1 MEAGGFSIPF
11 SLLVDPLSCVMMLVV
26 TGVGSLIHIYSLGY
40 MAHDEDRVRYFS
52 YLNLFT
58 FFMLLLVL
66 GGNLP
71 LLFVGWEGVGLCSY
85 LLIGFWYRKQS
96 ASAAGLKA
104 FVVNRI
110 GDVGLILG
118 MAFMFYAFG
127 TLDLVDIADNAGALA
142 PEALW
147 EFGPAT
153 IACLLLFVGA
163 TGKSAQIPLHVWL
176 PDAMEGPTP
185 VSALIHAATM
195 VTAGVYMVARLGP
208 LYAVSETAMMTVA
221 VIGAAT
227 ALMAATIA
235 LVQTDIKKVLAYST
249 VSQLGYMFLACGVG
263 AFGVGVF
270 HLYTHAFFKAL
281 LFLGS
286 GSVIHAM
293 SGEQDMRK
301 MGGPPEEDPLDLL
314 DLRGGRPGHRRDPL
328 LRRLLQQGRDPP
340 RRPRPSRPLRHRALH
355 RAPHRLLHGT
365 APLPHLLRELPGRR
379 GGRAPRARVAAV
391 DDRAPGPPRGRLGGG
406 RLREDPPHRGAGLP
420 RARGPPPPRGLAA
433 RWWPPLTAVAGI
445 LLAYYLYLALP
456 ELRAGI
462 ASALRPALRVFAA
475 KYYWDEVYNGF
486 VQRVVIDGS
495 RLFLWERVDAGV
507 IDGAVNRA
515 GTITGALAEMLRPLQ
530 TRPGA
535 PLRPADPRRGGGAPG
550 LGAVVMSLLSQHLLS
565 VLVFL
570 PVVGAVAIALT
581 RRESVTLQK
590 VLGLVF
596 SGVGFLLSLRLV
608 SGFQDVAAMQFVE
621 QGQWIPSWG
630 ISYHVGIDGLSLWLV
645 ILTTFLTPLALLGSW
660 TSIGT
665 RVREFVVFMLL
676 LEAGMIG
683 VFVGPR
689 PLPLLRLL
697 GGDADP
703 DVLPHRDLGT
713 RAADLRR
720 GEVLPLHLRR
730 QRAHAH
736 RLPGAVPHGGR
747 WAASTSPPSS
757 RPRWTPRSRC
767 GSSWPAP
774 WPSPSRSRC
783 SRSTPG
789 SPTPTW
795 RPPPRAR

>member
-1 MEAGGFSIPF
+1 VYELDKLDTVLPFAILLLPLFGFVVLALFGGWITRDKEERGAGWLACATVLTSFGLAVWTTVRLYALVATEAGLRFTQPVLAWPPLSETAVPINWMEAGGFAIPF

-66 GGNLP
+66 GGSLP
-71 LLFVGWEGVGLCSY
+71 LLFVGWEGVDRGSY

-127 TLDLVDIADNAGALA
+127 SLDLVDIADNGGALA

-263 AFGVGVF
+263 AFGVGIF

-301 MGGPPEEDPLDLL
+301 MGGLRKKIPWTYWTFVAGVLAIAGIYPFAGFFSKDEILL
-314 DLRGGRPGHRRDPL
+314 AALHHPVLAGIGLFTALLTSFYMARLLFLTFFGSFRGGEEAEHHVHESPPSMVVPL
-328 LRRLLQQGRDPP
+328 VLLAAG
-340 RRPRPSRPLRHRALH
+340 STLAGFVSI
-355 RAPHRLLHGT
+355 PHVVE
-365 APLPHLLRELPGRR
+365 P
-379 GGRAPRARVAAV
+379 VF
-391 DDRAPGPPRGRLGGG
+391 
-406 RLREDPPHRGAGLP
+406 RGAQVEVHHVNWLP
-420 RARGPPPPRGLAA
+420 IVA
-433 RWWPPLTAVAGI
+433 TISAVGGI
-445 LLAYYLYLALP
+445 LLAWYLYLSLP

-486 VQRVVIDGS
+486 VRRVVIDGS
-495 RLFLWERVDAGV
+495 RAVLWEGVDAMA

-515 GTITGALAEMLRPLQ
+515 GTITGALAEMIRPLQ
-530 TRPGA
+530 T
-535 PLRPADPRRGGGAPG
+535 G
-550 LGAVVMSLLSQHLLS
+550 LVRYYALLILA
-565 VLVFL
+565 
-570 PVVGAVAIALT
+570 GAVA
-581 RRESVTLQK
+581 
-590 VLGLVF
+590 
-596 SGVGFLLSLRLV
+596 
-608 SGFQDVAAMQFVE
+608 
-621 QGQWIPSWG
+621 
-630 ISYHVGIDGLSLWLV
+630 
-645 ILTTFLTPLALLGSW
+645 LLGW
-660 TSIGT
+660 
-665 RVREFVVFMLL
+665 
-676 LEAGMIG
+676 
-683 VFVGPR
+683 
-689 PLPLLRLL
+689 
-697 GGDADP
+697 
-703 DVLPHRDLGT
+703 VL
-713 RAADLRR
+713 
-720 GEVLPLHLRR
+720 
-730 QRAHAH
+730 
-736 RLPGAVPHGGR
+736 
-747 WAASTSPPSS
+747 WS
-757 RPRWTPRSRC
+757 
-767 GSSWPAP
+767 
-774 WPSPSRSRC
+774 
-783 SRSTPG
+783 
-789 SPTPTW
+789 
-795 RPPPRAR
+795 